1 MELCSD
7 NHQEVAYE
15 GRNCPV
21 CEIISDYENQ
31 IDSLQKGNER
41 LVSEI
46 ESLRDQIANL
56 EGDK

>member
-7 NHQEVAYE
+7 NHREVAYE

-21 CEIISDYENQ
+21 CETISDYENQ